1 MILTAECRQWHLRG
15 LVCLPDMILHFDVSR
30 KKSIAALEAAMVKDQ
45 MVFLVA
51 QKDPDEEDP
60 KQEDLYTAGAM
71 AKVKQI
77 VKMPE
82 NMVRVVAEGKFRAEL
97 DEVISVSPYLL
108 TDVIIHDR
116 EEKVENENEAE
127 AMRRVLEEIRSEIY
141 RCRCQVWS
149 GDHKTDG
156 TGRGYC

>member
-1 MILTAECRQWHLRG
+1 
-15 LVCLPDMILHFDVSR
+15 
-30 KKSIAALEAAMVKDQ
+30 
-45 MVFLVA
+45 
-51 QKDPDEEDP
+51 
-60 KQEDLYTAGAM
+60 M

-127 AMRRVLEEIRSEIY
+127 AMRRVLEEILKKFIDAGAKFGPEIT
-141 RCRCQVWS
+141 RQMEQAEDIV
-149 GDHKTDG
+149 KTDESALCQHADALAG
-156 TGRGYC
+156 QTDTGGEGGFS